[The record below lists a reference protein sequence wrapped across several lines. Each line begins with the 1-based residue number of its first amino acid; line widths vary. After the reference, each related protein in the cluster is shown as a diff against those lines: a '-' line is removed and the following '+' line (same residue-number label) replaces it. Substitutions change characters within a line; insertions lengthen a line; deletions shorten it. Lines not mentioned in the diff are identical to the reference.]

1 MCVCARAGFLSVQRA
16 YLRCVWVY
24 LQFLG
29 VCVCFFFI
37 LFCSTRLW
45 LLLSKQSS
53 ARGELVAVAVSSRC
67 LVLWASALVCN
78 PFIKTILTFVSLCI
92 SLSVE
97 DDHYWCSLCC
107 SCLHPPHRHHHPDSI
122 VGLSHRPL
130 HPILHQLA
138 RQ

>member
-1 MCVCARAGFLSVQRA
+1 MCARAGFLSVQRA